1 MQNLRSIK
9 LLNFVEN
16 TIFYF
21 PEVKRIQCLQ
31 VCFFFFNLLER
42 DNIIKL
48 MLLFHLSSF
57 WLKDNWEPSNQVG
70 SLKLSPVFS
79 FFYKMFE
86 HLKNLWK
93 RFLLRLKSSLWFSI
107 NSNFCIPIFVFFLSS
122 QPLLEKIT
130 EDKSQKFMLS
140 SIG

>member
-1 MQNLRSIK
+1 MLRTLFSTSQK
-9 LLNFVEN
+9 SRESSVCKFV
-16 TIFYF
+16 
-21 PEVKRIQCLQ
+21 
-31 VCFFFFNLLER
+31 FFFNLLER

>member
-21 PEVKRIQCLQ
+21 PEVKESS
-31 VCFFFFNLLER
+31 VCKFVFFFNLLER
-42 DNIIKL
+42 DSIIKL